1 MACIFT
7 VKKKSI
13 KRFSNNLP
21 EDLLAEILALQPVV
35 SLLHSECLQRSWY
48 SVIANSSFIFK
59 QLRNQIRFSSL
70 CSSLAAPALLFLEW
84 IKLSCTSFLL
94 ITKEEISHGQDHVPV
109 VEKIIDLTF
118 YKITRFP
125 QLVIVGHRYGIKCL
139 ALPSGEVILAF
150 AAMRE
155 FRELTEPL
163 HCPFYWLCI
172 CIGCGY
178 ATKSNDYKVVCVL
191 FIPDYADPACPP
203 IKAEVHTLN
212 TDS

>member
-7 VKKKSI
+7 VKKKKSI

-21 EDLLAEILALQPVV
+21 EDLLAKILALLPVV

-48 SVIANSSFIFK
+48 SLIANSSFIFK

-70 CSSLAAPALLFLEW
+70 CSSLAAPSLLFLEW

-94 ITKEEISHGQDHVPV
+94 ITNEEISPGQDQDPV

-125 QLVIVGHRYGIKCL
+125 QLVIVGHRQGIKCL
-139 ALPSGEVILAF
+139 ALPSGEVVLAF

-155 FRELTEPL
+155 FRELTVPL
-163 HCPFYWLCI
+163 HCPF
-172 CIGCGY
+172 
-178 ATKSNDYKVVCVL
+178 
-191 FIPDYADPACPP
+191 
-203 IKAEVHTLN
+203 
-212 TDS
+212 